1 MRKCVYIYISNS
13 QFVSDSNASQLIQ
26 SLLVSRDG
34 EYMMT
39 GGDKGIVEVRFVLIL
54 VLEFVFVFVSGFI
67 FVFVFVILQ
76 SLVEAREWSDCPNI
90 YFK

>member
-39 GGDKGIVEVRFVLIL
+39 GGDKGIVEVRFVLVL
-54 VLEFVFVFVSGFI
+54 VFVFVFMSGFI
-67 FVFVFVILQ
+67 FVSVFVILQ

>member
-1 MRKCVYIYISNS
+1 MYIYISNS

-39 GGDKGIVEVRFVLIL
+39 GGDKGIVEVRFVLVL
-54 VLEFVFVFVSGFI
+54 VLVLVFVFVFVSGFI
-67 FVFVFVILQ
+67 FVF
-76 SLVEAREWSDCPNI
+76 

>member
-1 MRKCVYIYISNS
+1 
-13 QFVSDSNASQLIQ
+13 
-26 SLLVSRDG
+26 
-34 EYMMT
+34 MMT
-39 GGDKGIVEVRFVLIL
+39 GGDKGIVEVRFVLVL
-54 VLEFVFVFVSGFI
+54 VLVFVYVSVSGFI

>member
-1 MRKCVYIYISNS
+1 MFPYIFINMHIWNS
-13 QFVSDSNASQLIQ
+13 QFVFNSNASQLIQ

-39 GGDKGIVEVRFVLIL
+39 GGDKGIVEVRFVLVL
-54 VLEFVFVFVSGFI
+54 VFVFVFMSGFI
-67 FVFVFVILQ
+67 FVSVFVILQ

>member
-1 MRKCVYIYISNS
+1 
-13 QFVSDSNASQLIQ
+13 
-26 SLLVSRDG
+26 
-34 EYMMT
+34 MMT
-39 GGDKGIVEVRFVLIL
+39 GGDKGIVEVRFAFVL
-54 VLEFVFVFVSGFI
+54 VLLFVFV

>member
-1 MRKCVYIYISNS
+1 
-13 QFVSDSNASQLIQ
+13 
-26 SLLVSRDG
+26 
-34 EYMMT
+34 MMT
-39 GGDKGIVEVRFVLIL
+39 GGDKGIVEVRFAFVLAFL
-54 VLEFVFVFVSGFI
+54 FV

>member
-39 GGDKGIVEVRFVLIL
+39 GGDKGIVEVRFVL
-54 VLEFVFVFVSGFI
+54 VFVFVFVSGFI
-67 FVFVFVILQ
+67 FVFLFVILQ

-90 YFK
+90 

>member
-1 MRKCVYIYISNS
+1 MRKCVCIHISNS
-13 QFVSDSNASQLIQ
+13 QFVSNCNASQLIQ

-39 GGDKGIVEVRFVLIL
+39 GGDKGIVEVRFVLVL
-54 VLEFVFVFVSGFI
+54 VFL
-67 FVFVFVILQ
+67 FVFVILQ

-90 YFK
+90 

>member
-39 GGDKGIVEVRFVLIL
+39 GGDKGIVEVRFVLVL
-54 VLEFVFVFVSGFI
+54 VFL
-67 FVFVFVILQ
+67 FVFVILQ

-90 YFK
+90 

>member
-39 GGDKGIVEVRFVLIL
+39 GGDKGIVEVRFLFVL
-54 VLEFVFVFVSGFI
+54 VFVFVFGSVFV
-67 FVFVFVILQ
+67 FVFVFVIQ
-76 SLVEAREWSDCPNI
+76 SLVEAREWSHCPNI

>member
-1 MRKCVYIYISNS
+1 MRKCVYIHISNS
-13 QFVSDSNASQLIQ
+13 QFVSFSNASQLIQ

-39 GGDKGIVEVRFVLIL
+39 GGDKGIVEVRFVLVL
-54 VLEFVFVFVSGFI
+54 VFVFVFVSGFI
-67 FVFVFVILQ
+67 FLFVFVILQ

-90 YFK
+90 

>member
-39 GGDKGIVEVRFVLIL
+39 GGDKGIVEVRFVL
-54 VLEFVFVFVSGFI
+54 VFVFVFVSGFI
-67 FVFVFVILQ
+67 FVFVFVILL

>member
-1 MRKCVYIYISNS
+1 MRKCVFIHISNS

-39 GGDKGIVEVRFVLIL
+39 GGDKGIVEVRFVF
-54 VLEFVFVFVSGFI
+54 VLAFLFVFV

>member
-1 MRKCVYIYISNS
+1 MESLFPTYIYIHISNS
-13 QFVSDSNASQLIQ
+13 QFVSNSNASQLIQ

-39 GGDKGIVEVRFVLIL
+39 GGDKGIVEVRFVLVL
-54 VLEFVFVFVSGFI
+54 VFL
-67 FVFVFVILQ
+67 FVFVILQ

-90 YFK
+90 

>member
-39 GGDKGIVEVRFVLIL
+39 GGDKGIVEVRFVL
-54 VLEFVFVFVSGFI
+54 VLEFVFVSGFI